1 MLGLLQF
8 LAVLVDG
15 VLFWRLYSGFL
26 ATLVVCQG
34 VLAWLSDGLAQW
46 LVCAPLAIVGV
57 AASFFWQIRA
67 AKSAT

>member
-15 VLFWRLYSGFL
+15 VLYWRLYSGFL
-26 ATLVVCQG
+26 ATLVACQG

-46 LVCAPLAIVGV
+46 LVCVPLAIVGV
-57 AASFFWQIRA
+57 AASFVWQIRA